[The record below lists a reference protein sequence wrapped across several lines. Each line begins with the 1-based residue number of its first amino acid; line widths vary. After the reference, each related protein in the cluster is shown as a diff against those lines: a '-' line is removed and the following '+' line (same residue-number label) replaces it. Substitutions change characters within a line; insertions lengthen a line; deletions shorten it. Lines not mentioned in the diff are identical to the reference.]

1 MELSTEARIEQAVQQ
16 QKVAAPNWMS
26 HEEKAGFHVGYPK
39 GFTAGAS
46 FATSDPLILQSLLQ
60 PFAEWINERY
70 CNDGDLKLWRELGT
84 LNYYSDEELIAKY
97 IQFITD
103 KQK

>member
-1 MELSTEARIEQAVQQ
+1 MNNNLDHLALSLCPSLDWDRDKHNWVEGFKAG
-16 QKVAAPNWMS
+16 VAA
-26 HEEKAGFHVGYPK
+26 AGNNP
-39 GFTAGAS
+39 
-46 FATSDPLILQSLLQ
+46 DILQAILQ

-103 KQK
+103 KQKEDGNAS